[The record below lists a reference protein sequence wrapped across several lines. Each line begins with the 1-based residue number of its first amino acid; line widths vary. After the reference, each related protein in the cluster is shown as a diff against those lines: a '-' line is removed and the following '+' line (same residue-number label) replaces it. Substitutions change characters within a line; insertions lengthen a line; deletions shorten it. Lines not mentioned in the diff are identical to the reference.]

1 VDRIAVLADRGDIA
15 FVELDCPVCGSRTV
29 SVVVG
34 PERWTARPATEV
46 RSVLEPVA
54 EVSAAGARPLVEAD
68 VVEMRRFL
76 AGWEGDLRTLLDDD
90 GPRAPGAPEST
101 T

>member
-15 FVELDCPVCGSRTV
+15 FVELDCPACGSRTM
-29 SVVVG
+29 SVVVAAG
-34 PERWTARPATEV
+34 RGSPRPATANPGIGQATEV
-46 RSVLEPVA
+46 HP
-54 EVSAAGARPLVEAD
+54 AGARPLLEED

-90 GPRAPGAPEST
+90 RTRRPGEPGST

>member
-1 VDRIAVLADRGDIA
+1 MARIAVLAVRGDIA
-15 FVELDCPVCGSRTV
+15 FVELDCPACGIRTV
-29 SVVVG
+29 SVVVAA
-34 PERWTARPATEV
+34 EHWTARPATAHPA
-46 RSVLEPVA
+46 LEPVA
-54 EVSAAGARPLVEAD
+54 QVSAAGGRPLVEAD